1 MQTLVEAS
9 WSEKQMPGVCHL
21 HRSLPSD
28 KWQLSCQPHLSV
40 ELSDELYISSG
51 CIHRATF
58 LSFLAGPFSITS
70 FLLIESKRLGAFY
83 ALHNR
88 QVDDLV
94 DHIQGLYI
102 ATI

>member
-1 MQTLVEAS
+1 MNLTAS
-9 WSEKQMPGVCHL
+9 M
-21 HRSLPSD
+21 
-28 KWQLSCQPHLSV
+28 
-40 ELSDELYISSG
+40 

-58 LSFLAGPFSITS
+58 LSLLSSDKSERLA
-70 FLLIESKRLGAFY
+70 AFY
-83 ALHNR
+83 ALCNR